1 MIFVTGCA
9 RSGTSLATQILQAHG
24 CYLGKANRVNIL
36 YENISIRENI
46 LKPYLIGVGADP
58 LGQDKLP
65 DTDHLPSVKGLRD
78 RIFQE
83 FLTGEPPFAYKDA
96 KLTLVWPIF
105 HDAFPEAKWI
115 LMRRDK
121 DKIVDSC
128 VRALFMKKRNSRSG
142 WEHWVDEH
150 EKRFVRMREE
160 LDLIEVWADK
170 IVDDPQEFAE
180 VAEFCKLKFRPDA
193 TNAAIKPKLWHG
205 S

>member
-1 MIFVTGCA
+1 LT
-9 RSGTSLATQILQAHG
+9 TQILQAHG

-36 YENISIRENI
+36 YENVSIRENI

-65 DTDHLPSVKGLRD
+65 DTNNLPSVKGLRD

-83 FLTGEPPFAYKDA
+83 FELGEAPFAYKDA

-105 HDAFPEAKWI
+105 HHAFPEAKWV
-115 LMRRDK
+115 LVRRDK

-128 VRALFMKKRNSRSG
+128 VRALFMRKRNTRKG
-142 WEHWVDEH
+142 WERWVEEH
-150 EKRFVRMREE
+150 EERFERMREE
-160 LDLIEVWADK
+160 LDLIEVWTDS
-170 IVDDPQEFAE
+170 VVSNPQEFAR
-180 VAEFCKLKFRPDA
+180 VTDFCKLKFRPDA
-193 TNAAIKPKLWHG
+193 TNAAIKPPVWHR